1 MSLARLAA
9 IATGIFVLISSPTVM
24 AETVTLSVIHGN
36 PPGVYQEVTN
46 LFMDEHP
53 EIKVNLE
60 APALTAED
68 ITQRVMRGALI
79 GSKPDVAF
87 QGFNQIRALGERN
100 LAVPLEPFI
109 SSEKDW
115 SSLGYIPSMLNLAS
129 FRGETLGLP
138 FGISTPIIYY
148 NADLVTRAGGDPN
161 NFPGDW
167 QAITDLAKKIQ
178 EIGDGTM
185 GIYFQYY
192 DVSGNWTFFSLVQ
205 SLGGDIMSKD
215 EKAVAFD
222 GPTGLKALEIM
233 RSIAEAGQVEMTS
246 AQAAQAFEAGKLGI
260 FIRSSVRTAQ
270 LEEASQGKF
279 TLATAPFPILA
290 KDGRLPAGGSAAI
303 MLAEDPEKQ
312 AAAWEYIKFVTGP
325 IGQTI
330 AAKSTGYAPGNMIA
344 AKEEQFLGDFYATHP
359 NYMTSISQLPFM
371 TSWYAFPGENS
382 LKITDTIRDH
392 LQTVMTLKSQPDV
405 ALKAMVSDIT
415 TLLP

>member
-1 MSLARLAA
+1 MRLPRLAA
-9 IATGIFVLISSPTVM
+9 IASLFTLVAPAALM
-24 AETVTLSVIHGN
+24 AETITLSVIHGS
-36 PPGVYQEVTN
+36 PPGVYQEVTKR
-46 LFMDEHP
+46 FMEEHP
-53 EIKVNLE
+53 QIQVELE

-68 ITQRVMRGALI
+68 VTQRVIRGSLI
-79 GSKPDVAF
+79 GATPDVAF
-87 QGFNQIRALGERN
+87 QGFNQIRTLGERD
-100 LAVPLEPFI
+100 LAVSLEPFI

-115 SSLGYIPSMLNLAS
+115 NSLGYIPSMLDLAK
-129 FRGETLGLP
+129 FRSKTLGLP

-148 NADLVTRAGGDPN
+148 NADLVRRAGGDPSR
-161 NFPGDW
+161 FPSDW
-167 QAITDLAKKIQ
+167 HAITELAKRIQ
-178 EIGDGTM
+178 AIGDGTM

-192 DVSGNWTFFSLVQ
+192 DVSGNWTFFSLIQ

-222 GPTGLKALEIM
+222 GPIGLKALEIM

-246 AQAAQAFEAGKLGI
+246 AQASQAFEAGKLGI

-270 LEEASQGKF
+270 LEEASKGKF
-279 TLATAPFPILA
+279 TLSTAPFPILA
-290 KDGRLPAGGSAAI
+290 NDGRLPVGGTAAV
-303 MLAEDPEKQ
+303 MLTQDSSKQ

-344 AKEEQFLGDFYATHP
+344 AKEKQFLGGFYATYP
-359 NYMTSISQLPFM
+359 NYMTSINQLPDM

-392 LQTVMTLKSQPDV
+392 LQSVMTLKSQPDT
-405 ALKAMVSDIT
+405 ALKAMVSDIKA
-415 TLLP
+415 LLP